1 MIYIV
6 NIFILYN
13 IIVLKPFILFNMI
26 YNNVTMSIT
35 MTDVA
40 DVTVTCDVTL

>member
-6 NIFILYN
+6 NILYD
-13 IIVLKPFILFNMI
+13 IIVLKPFMLFSMI
-26 YNNVTMSIT
+26 HNNVTMAIT